1 MYSFVSSNGNQL
13 GRAYD
18 SCNDIVPLC
27 NGRRMNRNTQFRKS
41 WNRLRS
47 NGVIEGSCFIE
58 LLKQFSNG
66 YTVWDCMFY
75 NCVITFLVD
84 SRHVG
89 TRSTSLFPSIWF
101 IISWWEKRIFFSN
114 RSTFF
119 CENCFIY
126 LTWKMMCFSFII
138 MFLCHYPKGLGS
150 VRNKNLTSCISAW
163 SPSKVRQN
171 FESYSTGQWVEFVK
185 GGFVHHQQT
194 PCHHYGRT

>member
-1 MYSFVSSNGNQL
+1 MSSFVGSNGNQL
-13 GRAYD
+13 RRAYD
-18 SCNDIVPLC
+18 SCNDITLC
-27 NGRRMNRNTQFRKS
+27 DGSRMNRNTQFRKS

-47 NGVIEGSCFIE
+47 NGVIEGSCFIK

-66 YTVWDCMFY
+66 YTVWDCMFC

-84 SRHVG
+84 SRHIW
-89 TRSTSLFPSIWF
+89 TRSTSSFPSVWF
-101 IISWWEKRIFFSN
+101 IISWWEKIIFFSN
-114 RSTFF
+114 RSKFF

-126 LTWKMMCFSFII
+126 LTWKMICFSFII

-163 SPSKVRQN
+163 SPSKVPQN

-194 PCHHYGRT
+194 PCHPYGQT

>member
-27 NGRRMNRNTQFRKS
+27 DGSRMNRNTQFRKS

-84 SRHVG
+84 SRHVW
-89 TRSTSLFPSIWF
+89 TRSTSSFPSIWF
-101 IISWWEKRIFFSN
+101 IISWWEKRIFFCN

-119 CENCFIY
+119 LWKLFYIPYLENDVF
-126 LTWKMMCFSFII
+126 
-138 MFLCHYPKGLGS
+138 FLNNNVFMSLSK
-150 VRNKNLTSCISAW
+150 RAW
-163 SPSKVRQN
+163 LRQ
-171 FESYSTGQWVEFVK
+171 K
-185 GGFVHHQQT
+185 
-194 PCHHYGRT
+194 